1 VAAGDVIVAY
11 TDGSEERCS
20 TGEVFHWPAGHTVRV
35 ENDTELILLSP
46 QAQHGPVIDHG
57 AAKLATV

>member
-1 VAAGDVIVAY
+1 M
-11 TDGSEERCS
+11 
-20 TGEVFHWPAGHTVRV
+20 RV
-35 ENDTELILLSP
+35 ENDTELIFLSP